1 MTADGRPT
9 RSRAFSGGRTTL
21 RFLLGDELVEIEGCD
36 PTLTVL
42 DWLRLDRRMTGSK
55 EGCAEGDCGACTVV
69 IGRLDRGRLRY
80 EAINACIRFLP
91 TLDGCQLLTV
101 EHLKDGAG
109 GLHPVQQAMVD
120 CHGSQ
125 CGFCTPGFVMS
136 LFALRLNEA
145 EPGISRIEDALA
157 GNLCRCTGYEP
168 IVAAGRRMAEIA
180 PRDADRFLLVRE
192 AVAVRLAALNDAE
205 TLTLNGERGRFYA
218 PATLEALARLVAEL
232 PQATL
237 VAGATDVGLW
247 VTKGMKRLDPMIY
260 LGRIDALR
268 EISEEGGHLRINA
281 MANHV
286 DVREALALIS
296 PQLDELMRR
305 FGGEQVRNA
314 GTIGGNIANGSPI
327 GDLPPAL
334 IALGATLVL
343 ARATVISS
351 PHPEEPR
358 SGVSKDDP
366 ERAGRSFET
375 QGLRL
380 APQDEGLGELVRRT
394 PPLEE
399 FFLDYRKQDRRPG
412 EFVEAVLVPKLTP
425 GMLFHAS
432 KVSKRFDEDISAVC
446 GAFRLTLGEDGLVAE
461 ARLAYGGMAGVP
473 KRAKA
478 AEAALLGRV
487 FDEAAVSAAVAALP
501 RDFTPLDDMRA
512 SAAYRLKVAGNLL
525 QRFLIETRGPQ
536 VNTRVAGPL
545 AEAAHG

>member
-1 MTADGRPT
+1 MRK
-9 RSRAFSGGRTTL
+9 TL
-21 RFLLGDELVEIEGCD
+21 RFLLGDEPVEIDACN

-42 DWLRLDRRMTGSK
+42 DWLRLERRMTGSK

-69 IGRLDRGRLRY
+69 VGHLDRGLLRY

-101 EHLKDGAG
+101 EHLKAEDG
-109 GLHPVQQAMVD
+109 GLHPVQQAMVE

-136 LFALRLNEA
+136 LLALRLNET
-145 EPGISRIEDALA
+145 EPSIGRIEDALA

-168 IVAAGRRMAEIA
+168 IIAAGRRMDEIA
-180 PRDADRFLLVRE
+180 PPETDPFLKQR
-192 AVAVRLAALNDAE
+192 VATAAKLSALQDSKTLALE
-205 TLTLNGERGRFYA
+205 GQGRRFYA
-218 PATLEALARLVAEL
+218 PATLSALAELVAAH

-247 VTKGMKRLDPMIY
+247 VTKGMKRLDPVIY
-260 LGRIDALR
+260 LGRVEELR
-268 EISEEGGHLRINA
+268 AISDEGEHLRFGA
-281 MANHV
+281 MATHV
-286 DVREALALIS
+286 DVREAAAGLS

-334 IALGATLVL
+334 IALDATLLL
-343 ARATVISS
+343 ARRVDGGEI
-351 PHPEEPR
+351 
-358 SGVSKDDP
+358 
-366 ERAGRSFET
+366 ERRA
-375 QGLRL
+375 L
-380 APQDEGLGELVRRT
+380 
-394 PPLEE
+394 PLES

-412 EFVEAVLVPKLTP
+412 EFVEAVLVPKLP
-425 GMLFHAS
+425 DGALFHVS

-446 GAFRLTLGEDGLVAE
+446 GAFRLRLGPDGRVSE
-461 ARLAYGGMAGVP
+461 ARLAYGGMAGIP

-478 AEAALLGRV
+478 AEAALISQPWG
-487 FDEAAVSAAVAALP
+487 EEAVAAAISALP

-512 SAAYRLKVAGNLL
+512 SAQYRLRIAGNLL
-525 QRFLIETRGPQ
+525 RRFLIETTQ
-536 VNTRVAGPL
+536 ADTQTRVAGLL

>member
-1 MTADGRPT
+1 MIPSASHSDVATSGSS
-9 RSRAFSGGRTTL
+9 RSTL
-21 RFLLGDELVEIEGCD
+21 RFLLGHELIEIERCD

-42 DWLRLDRRMTGSK
+42 DWLRLDRRMTGTK

-69 IGRLDRGRLRY
+69 VGRLDRGRLRY

-101 EHLKDGAG
+101 EHLKDASGA
-109 GLHPVQQAMVD
+109 LHPVQQAMVE

-136 LFALRLNEA
+136 LLALRLNENA
-145 EPGISRIEDALA
+145 PGVARIEDALA

-168 IVAAGRRMAEIA
+168 IIAAGRRMDAIA
-180 PRDADRFLLVRE
+180 PRETDRLLRERE
-192 AVAVRLAALNDAE
+192 AIAARLAALADAQTLVLDGE
-205 TLTLNGERGRFYA
+205 TGRFFA
-218 PATLEALARLVAEL
+218 PATVGTLARLVEEQ

-247 VTKGMKRLDPMIY
+247 VTKGMKRLDPVIH
-260 LGRIDALR
+260 LGRIEALR
-268 EISEEGGHLRINA
+268 EIADDGDHLRLGA
-281 MANHV
+281 MASHV
-286 DVREALALIS
+286 DVRAALAPLS

-343 ARATVISS
+343 ARSRPHDS
-351 PHPEEPR
+351 PDPEE
-358 SGVSKDDP
+358 
-366 ERAGRSFET
+366 AA
-375 QGLRL
+375 L
-380 APQDEGLGELVRRT
+380 AAVAKPPASAQDEGSREVSRRAI
-394 PPLEE
+394 PLES

-412 EFVEAVLVPKLTP
+412 EFVEAVRVPKLTP
-425 GMLFHAS
+425 GMLFHVS

-446 GAFRLTLGEDGLVAE
+446 GAFRLTLAEGGVVAE

-473 KRAKA
+473 KRATA
-478 AEAALLGRV
+478 AEAALTGRA
-487 FDEAAVSAAVAALP
+487 FDEAAIAAAIAALP

-525 QRFLIETRGPQ
+525 RRFLLETRAPEAA
-536 VNTRVAGPL
+536 TRVAGLL
-545 AEAAHG
+545 AEATHG